1 MKLVELFTIT
11 KLMNCV
17 FTLNNAERMAI
28 DPSGHITP
36 NVDNTQDL
44 GASNYRWRNI
54 YTADLQLSN
63 VDTGGNDVDGTEG
76 SWTLQEGAE
85 DLYIIN
91 RQTGRKFKFNL
102 IEV

>member
-1 MKLVELFTIT
+1 M
-11 KLMNCV
+11 
-17 FTLNNAERMAI
+17 
-28 DPSGHITP
+28 
-36 NVDNTQDL
+36 
-44 GASNYRWRNI
+44 
-54 YTADLQLSN
+54 
-63 VDTGGNDVDGTEG
+63 DTGGNDVDGTEG